1 MLLLRR
7 ASGVKRQ
14 HRLHHDAREPA
25 EQPSVLGQAAAP
37 PERELATG
45 IAYGAW
51 KTQGFRKPI
60 EFREANDEK
69 AR

>member
-1 MLLLRR
+1 MARR
-7 ASGVKRQ
+7 AE
-14 HRLHHDAREPA
+14 DARQPA
-25 EQPSVLGQAAAP
+25 CRRCSGFLICAYLWWSLSWPARVAGFVW
-37 PERELATG
+37 LATG

-60 EFREANDEK
+60 EFREANDEE